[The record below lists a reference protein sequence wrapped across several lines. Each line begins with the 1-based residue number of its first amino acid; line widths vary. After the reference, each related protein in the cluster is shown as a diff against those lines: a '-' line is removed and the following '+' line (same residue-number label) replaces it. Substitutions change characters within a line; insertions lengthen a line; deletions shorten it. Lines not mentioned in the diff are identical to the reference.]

1 MSEPKT
7 RQKYDAFIDGVSIRS
22 LSPILRVTGIK
33 EQIVRPDVNTEAY
46 PVLHGS
52 FMLGA
57 RRRELTVQI
66 TFVLAEIYNLTAR
79 AQAVDAVNAWAK
91 AGKLEVNYRPDK
103 CIFVDAVTEY
113 PSVENIKD
121 LTGEYSVTLSAYAMP
136 FWVDAVPVEVPEFI
150 PDAVNGTT
158 VTMQMSGN
166 QTAYLEAT
174 VTIMEDSLTALSIGL
189 TDASSALALD
199 IPQETALS
207 RGDVLRIAYDQNHF
221 LFIRADEGGI
231 LQGVLTRN
239 SSDHVLLSPGANAIH
254 VYADTKVSVVLRARG
269 VYA

>member
-103 CIFVDAVTEY
+103 CIFVDAVTEF

-136 FWVDAVPVEVPEFI
+136 FWVDAVPVEAPEFI
-150 PDAVNGTT
+150 PDAVDGTT
-158 VTMQMSGN
+158 VTMQITGN
-166 QTAYLEAT
+166 RTAYLEADI
-174 VTIMEDSLTALSIGL
+174 TIMEGTLTTLTIGVL
-189 TDASSALALD
+189 DTTTTMIIAATLA
-199 IPQETALS
+199 A
-207 RGDVLRIAYDQNHF
+207 GDVLHIGYDSNHF
-221 LFIRADEGGI
+221 LTIYADDGGI
-231 LQGVLTRN
+231 LQGALSRT
-239 SSDHVLLSPGANAIH
+239 SSDHLLLVPGANEIE
-254 VYADTKVSVVLRARG
+254 VSADTKVTVALHARG